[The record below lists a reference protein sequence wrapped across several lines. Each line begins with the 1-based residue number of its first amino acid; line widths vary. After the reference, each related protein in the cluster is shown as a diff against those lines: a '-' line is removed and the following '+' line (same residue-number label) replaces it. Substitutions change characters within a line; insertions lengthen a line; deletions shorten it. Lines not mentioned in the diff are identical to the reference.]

1 MNDDAHDL
9 GGPLSRRDWL
19 LRGGAGFGAVA
30 LSGLLAKDNALG
42 QAKEPSFLRPHF
54 APRAKRV
61 IFLFMEGGPSQ
72 MDLFDPKPL
81 LNKLAGQRLPESF
94 KRPITAMGEAESP
107 LLASQREW
115 RQHGQAGTWVSD
127 WLPHTAGCV
136 DDIAVIRS
144 CWTNGINHSG
154 GVCQMNTGQPLAG
167 RPSLGAWVNY
177 GCLLYTSP
185 SPRDLSTSRMPSSA

>member
-1 MNDDAHDL
+1 MNAGEHDL
-9 GGPLSRRDWL
+9 GESLSRRDWL

-30 LSGLLAKDNALG
+30 LSGLLARDNALG

-154 GVCQMNTGQPLAG
+154 GVC
-167 RPSLGAWVNY
+167 
-177 GCLLYTSP
+177 
-185 SPRDLSTSRMPSSA
+185 